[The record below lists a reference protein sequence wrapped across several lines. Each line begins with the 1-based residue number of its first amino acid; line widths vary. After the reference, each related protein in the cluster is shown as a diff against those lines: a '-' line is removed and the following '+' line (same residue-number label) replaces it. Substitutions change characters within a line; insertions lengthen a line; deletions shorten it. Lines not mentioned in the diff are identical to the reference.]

1 MKFLHDLR
9 VVSVRYEPTYWEKVS
24 HDNYIPPSQ
33 PWTAGR
39 MGIKLPGEGFIRGKE
54 WQRREKFL
62 NKNC

>member
-54 WQRREKFL
+54 W
-62 NKNC
+62 